1 MPPSPLKRS
10 LPSWA
15 GGEIAADAAAR
26 LPHCELLMFGKEARH
41 EVLREEDAVRDKVL
55 GAIDDFLDRKVPRRD

>member
-1 MPPSPLKRS
+1 MPPPPLKRS

-26 LPHCELLMFGKEARH
+26 LPHYAHDWASGW
-41 EVLREEDAVRDKVL
+41 AVGVQ
-55 GAIDDFLDRKVPRRD
+55 